1 MEKLDTTGWSKEK
14 IEAYEQNLSKRKM
27 EIEMEAFLD
36 ELLKKY
42 SKN

>member
-1 MEKLDTTGWSKEK
+1 MEKLDTTGWSKELK
-14 IEAYEQNLSKRKM
+14 EAYEQNLSKRQM

-42 SKN
+42 PKN